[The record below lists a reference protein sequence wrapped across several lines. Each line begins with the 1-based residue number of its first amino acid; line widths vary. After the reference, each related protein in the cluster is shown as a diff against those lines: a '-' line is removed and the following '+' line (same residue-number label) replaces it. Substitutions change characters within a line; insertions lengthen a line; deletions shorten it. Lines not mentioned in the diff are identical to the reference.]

1 MKKYPDI
8 SVLIKQKAEHRRR
21 MASLPFEEKVKIAF
35 SLTERHKIIRAKRD
49 SPKSGRGSKGE

>member
-21 MASLPFEEKVKIAF
+21 MASLPFKEKVKIAF
-35 SLTERHKIIRAKRD
+35 SLSERHKIIRAKRA
-49 SPKSGRGSKGE
+49 STKNGHGSKGG

>member
-35 SLTERHKIIRAKRD
+35 TLSERHKIIRKKRSTSPRERAKA
-49 SPKSGRGSKGE
+49 